1 MSTDARISGNVG
13 PTPVR
18 PSDPM
23 TTVTHLLEH
32 LYDGGVVDTTDL
44 ARVTATDTRSVAR
57 WRAQASV
64 PRRETEER
72 LAELRTV
79 VDLAR
84 VVMSSDAA
92 RLWIRAPNPDLGYE
106 KPLDLVAAGQYRR
119 VVNLLLALAEG
130 VTA

>member
-1 MSTDARISGNVG
+1 
-13 PTPVR
+13 
-18 PSDPM
+18 M